1 MESLGEGC
9 RKQLLGICLWKSKAE
24 KQTKKTKPKKTIV
37 FGGLNPSVRDSSLN
51 KLQQQHKF
59 FGTEMVN
66 HYPTNYYPTWMLFSP
81 PTMEQTTCSGESA
94 KKDCLFVCLF
104 VVVFT
109 TKKS

>member
-1 MESLGEGC
+1 MEWLGEGC
-9 RKQLLGICLWKSKAE
+9 RKQLLGICLWKSKAG
-24 KQTKKTKPKKTIV
+24 KKTKKKTIV

-66 HYPTNYYPTWMLFSP
+66 HYPTNRYPTWMLFSP

-104 VVVFT
+104 VVVFKK
-109 TKKS
+109 KKS